1 MQANYIFYQQMA
13 KECQCSKLERIE
25 FPIFE
30 PSIKEYKA
38 ATINE
43 AEETMSVLS
52 DRSIQLT
59 PEVDNVIFFWE
70 YLFMIYFRSKKV
82 LYVNRAPQN
91 TYLAC

>member
-1 MQANYIFYQQMA
+1 MQANYIFYQQIA

-43 AEETMSVLS
+43 SEETMSVLS
-52 DRSIQLT
+52 DRSVQLT
-59 PEVDNVIFFWE
+59 PEVGIMRYFFGH
-70 YLFMIYFRSKKV
+70 I
-82 LYVNRAPQN
+82 
-91 TYLAC
+91 